1 MLKNQRK
8 VMKLS
13 AIIVLLF
20 MSSLNSALAQETYFD
35 KVNEF
40 IKKTISIP
48 ETTNLIIEKF
58 GQPDSLI
65 SQPITNKYDSTSMD
79 TIYRF
84 YYNGFE
90 FETYCVTKTKK
101 CLLTVFIL
109 HSNKFRLPF
118 DVKLGMSK
126 TDIENIFGKPV
137 HENNEALIYND
148 DAELTSHLQFFFSD
162 DNKLMK
168 IVWFQEE

>member
-1 MLKNQRK
+1 
-8 VMKLS
+8 MKLS

-65 SQPITNKYDSTSMD
+65 SQPITNKYDSTSID

-84 YYNGFE
+84 YYKGFE
-90 FETYCVTKTKK
+90 FETYCVKKTEK
-101 CLLTVFIL
+101 CLSTIFIL
-109 HSNKFRLPF
+109 HSNKFILPF
-118 DVKLGMSK
+118 NIELGMTK
-126 TDIENIFGKPV
+126 TDIKNIFGNPV

-148 DAELTSHLQFFFSD
+148 DAELTSHLQLFFSD
-162 DNKLMK
+162 NNKLTK